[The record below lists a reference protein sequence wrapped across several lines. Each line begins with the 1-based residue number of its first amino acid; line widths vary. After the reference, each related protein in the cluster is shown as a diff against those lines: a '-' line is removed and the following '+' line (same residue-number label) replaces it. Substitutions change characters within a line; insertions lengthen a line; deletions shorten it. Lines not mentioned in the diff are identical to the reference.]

1 MKHPRTEPRPG
12 SRADVASDLPAT
24 KARNPPCKH
33 TGTERGCRQ
42 GEQTKGAGALH
53 HIKHNHT
60 QARIRR
66 HTQTHAR
73 ERNTAG
79 LLHSRLLHIHGA
91 FGAFIRRD
99 GCVHI
104 GHVDVSRNRQNTD
117 SDLHKAHMQTASKA
131 WHSMRMNDT
140 AGGNHCFVQERSRSR
155 SRNRRTRRSD
165 LH

>member
-1 MKHPRTEPRPG
+1 M
-12 SRADVASDLPAT
+12 ASDLPAT

-60 QARIRR
+60 QTRIRS

-91 FGAFIRRD
+91 FGAFIHRD
-99 GCVHI
+99 SWSA
-104 GHVDVSRNRQNTD
+104 HVDVGCNRQDT
-117 SDLHKAHMQTASKA
+117 SGQRPAESTQTASKA

-140 AGGNHCFVQERSRSR
+140 AGGNHYLVQESSRSR